1 MQAILMA
8 FAICLLGVMVT
19 VLLFS
24 LAMGL
29 EQDEEE
35 IQPAANSQLTPGQ
48 FFLDEA
54 LQAVGEAEPPTNSIL
69 LQLEQHVRREQQAA
83 EEFLQGPSAESL
95 HKPTDSPFWQ

>member
-29 EQDEEE
+29 EQDEDEV
-35 IQPAANSQLTPGQ
+35 QPSAANQLPPGQ

-54 LQAVGEAEPPTNSIL
+54 LQAAAEPGAPTNSIL
-69 LQLEQHVRREQQAA
+69 LQLEQHVRKEQQAA
-83 EEFLQGPSAESL
+83 EEFLQGPSPESL
-95 HKPTDSPFWQ
+95 HKPSDSPFWQ